1 MNIRKEDLHKYDL
14 GKELEVLFK
23 MEIGEAIFIKETLN
37 KLKRINEDE
46 YMFQRFD
53 GITTHLV
60 EYTSTSDDSLSVWK
74 AFTST
79 CDYSMRYA
87 QDRCNAISKAFDT
100 EAATNIVSSKKF
112 IVEQNKATTKP
123 LSGESGF
130 TKTLEKIADFIV
142 YAKFNNEQEE
152 LEHEELKKEM
162 QRIELLKKKKRK
174 EKEEIRLARLKE
186 EVKDTPSSKTRKL
199 KHPPKHYNV
208 TSLERILQED
218 GGLTRSNTSKVNY
231 QRVDRQMQQG
241 KFDESM
247 EVFWERFSPSKPNE
261 VPHYH
266 NEPINYKE
274 MAYSTMI
281 QYLLEIQALESL
293 QFSPERAKQISWL
306 KGEMRTALD
315 ILRKVITVQPS
326 MNIEETIPH
335 DSWDRLS
342 LRDAETYIALLQGYN
357 EANKKYSTKPSTTF
371 WALLK
376 DFEILLQKTEWS
388 KEEAVIIE
396 YILETGITEHKAIN
410 NELLDILEYEISAP
424 TLSKWLNNIIPNKLL
439 NTYEQQL
446 EDWIWTHRR
455 KGMYKTCSKC
465 GEVKLA
471 VDTRYFRADKT
482 GKFGLRSVCKSC
494 MNN

>member
-14 GKELEVLFK
+14 GKELEVLFR

-46 YMFQRFD
+46 WMFQRFD
-53 GITTHLV
+53 GITTHLE

-79 CDYSMRYA
+79 RDYSMKYA
-87 QDRCNAISKAFDT
+87 QDRCNAINNIFNT

-152 LEHEELKKEM
+152 LKHEELKKEM
-162 QRIELLKKKKRK
+162 QRIEFLKKKKRK

-186 EVKDTPSSKTRKL
+186 EVKDTPYSKTKKPL
-199 KHPPKHYNV
+199 APPKHFRTLSTEGMMESGNGIHS
-208 TSLERILQED
+208 TNNNI
-218 GGLTRSNTSKVNY
+218 NY
-231 QRVDRQMQQG
+231 TRVDRQMQQG

-274 MAYSTMI
+274 MAYSTMS

-326 MNIEETIPH
+326 MNIDETIPH

-342 LRDAETYIALLQGYN
+342 LRDTSTYIALLSGYN
-357 EANKKYSTKPSTTF
+357 EACKKYDTKVSTTY
-371 WALLK
+371 WALLR
-376 DFEILLQKTEWS
+376 DFEELLQKTEWS
-388 KEEAVIIE
+388 KEETVIIE
-396 YILETGITEHKAIN
+396 YILETGNTEHKAIQE
-410 NELLDILEYEISAP
+410 ELFQVLGYEVP
-424 TLSKWLNNIIPNKLL
+424 QTTLSDKLNITIPSKLL

-446 EDWIWTHRR
+446 EEWIWTFRR
-455 KGMYKTCSKC
+455 KGKYKVCKKC
-465 GEVKLA
+465 NTVKLA
-471 VDTRYFRADKT
+471 VDTRYFNKET
-482 GKFGLRSVCKSC
+482 KGYLGLKSKCKDC
-494 MNN
+494 NKK